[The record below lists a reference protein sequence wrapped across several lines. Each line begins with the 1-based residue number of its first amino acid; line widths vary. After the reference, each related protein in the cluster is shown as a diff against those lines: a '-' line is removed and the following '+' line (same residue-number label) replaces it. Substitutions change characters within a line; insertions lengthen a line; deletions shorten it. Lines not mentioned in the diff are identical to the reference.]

1 MLSLE
6 QQQQQQQPQH
16 KLERRYR
23 SQSAESVTA
32 SLGMRGGG
40 GGGGGEKQVYISN
53 AGIRLRMVPSQ
64 RRGGSLLLHRSPLVN
79 KILESMTAKCEEQFS
94 ASRGQMS
101 RSSR

>member
-1 MLSLE
+1 MLSLD
-6 QQQQQQQPQH
+6 QQQQQQPQH

-40 GGGGGEKQVYISN
+40 GEKQVYISN
-53 AGIRLRMVPSQ
+53 AGIRLRMVPNQ
-64 RRGGSLLLHRSPLVN
+64 RRGGGSLLLHRSPLVS

>member
-6 QQQQQQQPQH
+6 QQQQQQPQH

-40 GGGGGEKQVYISN
+40 GGEKQVYISN
-53 AGIRLRMVPSQ
+53 AGIRLRMVPNQ
-64 RRGGSLLLHRSPLVN
+64 RRGGSLLLHRSPLVS

-101 RSSR
+101 RSNR

>member
-6 QQQQQQQPQH
+6 QQQH

-32 SLGMRGGG
+32 SLGMRGGGGG

-101 RSSR
+101 RSNR

>member
-6 QQQQQQQPQH
+6 QQQQQQQPQQQH

-40 GGGGGEKQVYISN
+40 GEKQVYISN
-53 AGIRLRMVPSQ
+53 AGIRLRMVPNQ
-64 RRGGSLLLHRSPLVN
+64 RRGGSLLLHRSPLVS